1 MHPSTNQINPA
12 LVTLGTVARELDI
25 AQSTAWARTSRGD
38 IPAQFVCGR
47 FLVERP
53 VLDRLVREKAEREA
67 AADSSRAFA

>member
-25 AQSTAWARTSRGD
+25 AHSTAWARTIRGD

-47 FLVERP
+47 FLVERQ